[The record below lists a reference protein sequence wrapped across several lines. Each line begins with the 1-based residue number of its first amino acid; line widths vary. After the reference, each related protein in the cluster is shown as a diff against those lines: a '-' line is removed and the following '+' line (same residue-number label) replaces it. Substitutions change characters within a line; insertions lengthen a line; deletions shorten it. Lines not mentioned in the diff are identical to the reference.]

1 MPELKVNQI
10 KLESLMDA
18 VAKLNGAFNP
28 DSDLYSIKNPLK
40 VKSFARPGK
49 HQITEDGLRVFPSIL
64 AGMKA
69 GLFDLELKI
78 KGQSRAGLKTTDSL
92 SSLLGLYGVQSKQAV
107 DSVVSFL
114 RRAMKDQSIKASTE
128 LSYFI
133 EQPIC
138 TENVQMEGY
147 SSNGSY

>member
-1 MPELKVNQI
+1 MPELKVNQV
-10 KLESLMDA
+10 KLEALLDA
-18 VAKLNGAFNP
+18 ISKINNAYNP
-28 DSDLYSIKNPLK
+28 DGDLYHLRNPLK

-49 HQITEDGLRVFPSIL
+49 HQITEDGLRIFPSIL

-114 RRAMKDQSIKASTE
+114 RRAMKDQNIKASTE

-133 EQPIC
+133 EQPC
-138 TENVQMEGY
+138 TENVQNTEAI
-147 SSNGSY
+147 

>member
-1 MPELKVNQI
+1 MPELKVNQV
-10 KLESLMDA
+10 KLEALLDA
-18 VAKLNGAFNP
+18 ISKINNAYNP
-28 DSDLYSIKNPLK
+28 DGDLYHLRNPLK
-40 VKSFARPGK
+40 VRSFARPGK
-49 HQITEDGLRVFPSIL
+49 HQITEDGLRIFPSIL

-114 RRAMKDQSIKASTE
+114 RRAMKDQNVKASTE

-133 EQPIC
+133 EQLC
-138 TENVQMEGY
+138 TENVQEGNNE
-147 SSNGSY
+147 SA

>member
-1 MPELKVNQI
+1 MPEIKVNQI
-10 KLESLMDA
+10 KLEVLLDA
-18 VAKLNGAFNP
+18 ISKINNAYNP
-28 DSDLYSIKNPLK
+28 DGELYHLRNPLK

-114 RRAMKDQSIKASTE
+114 RRAMKDQNIKASTE

-133 EQPIC
+133 EPIC
-138 TENVQMEGY
+138 TENVQG
-147 SSNGSY
+147 GQ